1 MLECA
6 TGEVE
11 SAWRNFCARC
21 RQGAGGQAV
30 TRRNRHHFDAGTA
43 PTRTSSLALPASQKS
58 APRLVR
64 GRSAAPQPS
73 NVFRPALEPSNE
85 CRSTPQPSK
94 VCGLGTSIPACK
106 RVRVVRLWWR
116 VSPARRIRLFHFFSG
131 GHGAATDRLHV
142 GRGHAWAQVGP
153 HPRPVVGSQG
163 PCEGGHADA
172 DPQHSRTRRRTAGG
186 IGRVAGTRLRTV
198 HTHAE
203 VVGRL
208 FFRARAPPAI
218 PPTRSSHPPRRPL
231 PPTRPADPSLPP
243 APPTPPSILNR
254 PHDACEGRQ
263 RHSTTPSTTASQRSR
278 SHPALSALHLR
289 GAV

>member
-1 MLECA
+1 VLECA

-131 GHGAATDRLHV
+131 GHGAATDRLHM
-142 GRGHAWAQVGP
+142 GRGHAWALVGP
-153 HPRPVVGSQG
+153 HPRPVAGSQG
-163 PCEGGHADA
+163 PCGGGHADA
-172 DPQHSRTRRRTAGG
+172 VAPHSLTRRRTAGG
-186 IGRVAGTRLRTV
+186 IGPVAGTRLLCV
-198 HTHAE
+198 HTHA
-203 VVGRL
+203 VLVGRL
-208 FFRARAPPAI
+208 DFCACAPRAI
-218 PPTRSSHPPRRPL
+218 PPTPPSHPPRR
-231 PPTRPADPSLPP
+231 SLPP
-243 APPTPPSILNR
+243 SLLAHLSFPSE
-254 PHDACEGRQ
+254 P
-263 RHSTTPSTTASQRSR
+263 
-278 SHPALSALHLR
+278 LS
-289 GAV
+289 